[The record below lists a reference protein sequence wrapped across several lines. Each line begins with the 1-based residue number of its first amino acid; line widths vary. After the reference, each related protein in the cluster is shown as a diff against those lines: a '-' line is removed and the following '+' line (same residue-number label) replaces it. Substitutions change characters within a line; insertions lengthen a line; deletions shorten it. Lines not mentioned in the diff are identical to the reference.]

1 MPKNVTFIDDLFDA
15 NSLMSDSD
23 DYIDKDNAE
32 RESYTNQV
40 MKRHIRKQNDNSQ
53 YLFDMNGG
61 KHSPPPQPQ
70 QQSQLQY
77 IPQPQYQPQYIP
89 QHQHQHQYYDHQ
101 ELSCMTIA
109 NHIKECPICS
119 KFYNCDN
126 SIYIICIVLL
136 IIICIILLKRIIEK
150 A

>member
-15 NSLMSDSD
+15 NSLMSD
-23 DYIDKDNAE
+23 DYIEKDNLE
-32 RESYTNQV
+32 RDSYTNQV
-40 MKRHIRKQNDNSQ
+40 MTRHIRKQNDNSQ
-53 YLFDMNGG
+53 YLLAMNGG
-61 KHSPPPQPQ
+61 SYSSPQPKIHHQ
-70 QQSQLQY
+70 HQLQHIPHHQHQLQH
-77 IPQPQYQPQYIP
+77 IPQPQYIQQP
-89 QHQHQHQYYDHQ
+89 YYDQQ

-126 SIYIICIVLL
+126 SLYIICIVLL